1 MVVVAIVGILSA
13 MAASM
18 LSRLQPREQLR
29 ASTKDLVSTLRQ
41 ARNITVTGASPTSSF
56 PFLVER
62 VDVVFN
68 PGPPSEYRVQ
78 LWTLDPAAAPN
89 NLVYKIV
96 RLPDY
101 LGSDLTLVLNAP
113 LPGNVL
119 RFERNGGTGAFGDI
133 SVVENQTG
141 LTNRINVTRAG
152 IARVVD

>member
-13 MAASM
+13 LATTMF
-18 LSRLQPREQLR
+18 SRLQPREQLR
-29 ASTKDLVSTLRQ
+29 ISTRDLVSTLRQ
-41 ARNITVTGASPTSSF
+41 ARNITVTGASPTGAF
-56 PFLVER
+56 PFLVDR

-68 PGPPSEYRVQ
+68 AGPPSEYRVQ

-89 NLVYKIV
+89 NLVYKIA
-96 RLPDY
+96 RLDDY
-101 LGSDLTLVLNAP
+101 LGADLTLVLNAP

-133 SVVENQTG
+133 SVIETQTG

-152 IARVVD
+152 IARIVD